1 MKSMFRRIFR
11 FFSSLRLTVFLLGA
25 GLLTA
30 AAAGL
35 IPQNLSPEG
44 YRELLPPWLAPAV
57 PVLGLDGIFRSPL
70 FLVLLLLFWLNLLAC
85 TLRRLNR
92 ARRHGSHREHRF
104 GPDLIHGGL
113 LILIA
118 GGLVTSLFRA
128 EAQVYLFPGDAVKL
142 SGTEFLVLEDFR
154 FDTYPDGRPEA
165 WISRVRLETVPSA
178 EGSSGKSD
186 EGETGAEG
194 ASREIRVNSPLRLRG
209 LTIYQSDYRPGEKE
223 GSWESGL
230 TVTRD
235 PGRPVILAGF
245 ILLGPGLILTLY
257 QKRRDL

>member
-1 MKSMFRRIFR
+1 MKPAFRRIFR

-35 IPQNLSPEG
+35 IPQNLPPGS
-44 YRELLPPWLAPAV
+44 YREILPPWLARAV
-57 PVLGLDGIFRSPL
+57 PVLGLDGVFRSPL
-70 FLVLLLLFWLNLLAC
+70 FLALLLLFWLNLLAC
-85 TLRRLNR
+85 TLRRLLR
-92 ARRHGSHREHRF
+92 ARNHRGRRF

-128 EAQVYLFPGDAVKL
+128 EALVYLSPGDAVRL
-142 SGTEFLVLEDFR
+142 SASEFLVLEDFR

-165 WISRVRLETVPSA
+165 WISRVRRERVPSA
-178 EGSSGKSD
+178 EESGVKPD
-186 EGETGAEG
+186 EGESGAPG
-194 ASREIRVNSPLRLRG
+194 TAREIRVNRPLRYRG

-223 GSWESGL
+223 DSWESGL

-245 ILLGPGLILTLY
+245 ILLGPGLVLTLY